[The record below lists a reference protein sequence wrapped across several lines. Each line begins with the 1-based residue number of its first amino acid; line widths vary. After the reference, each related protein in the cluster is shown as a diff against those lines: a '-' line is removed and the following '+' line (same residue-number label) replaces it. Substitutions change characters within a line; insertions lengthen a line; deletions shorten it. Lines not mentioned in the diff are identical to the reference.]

1 MGALTDRAQDLADYI
16 DHHHPRLGSRLMS
29 MRFGGLR
36 STEPRRQLVAGVLGA
51 GATGGLGAAT
61 LLRRA
66 SAGRVRAPWSA
77 SVLSGAAL
85 SWLALW
91 RWDSRRWHRSH
102 VVVLVDL
109 PDDRLDELLG
119 ELSGQGLDVRRWDG
133 PRRADGSA
141 RGLACRLRDLRRVNA
156 EIDLRTK
163 GAPR

>member
-1 MGALTDRAQDLADYI
+1 MGALSERAQDLADYI

-29 MRFGGLR
+29 LRFGGLR
-36 STEPRRQLVAGVLGA
+36 STEPRRGLVAAVLGVGA
-51 GATGGLGAAT
+51 GGGLGAAS
-61 LLRRA
+61 LVRRA
-66 SAGRVRAPWSA
+66 SDGRVRAPWPLSA
-77 SVLSGAAL
+77 CSGAVL

-109 PDDRLDELLG
+109 PDERLDELVDDLRG
-119 ELSGQGLDVRRWDG
+119 EGLDVRRWDG
-133 PRRADGSA
+133 PRRADGAA

-156 EIDLRTK
+156 QIDLRTK